1 MAWHGRGLC
10 LLLFCRLGL
19 ETCHMIFRV
28 SVFLFLWKTV
38 ISIYMGI
45 AMNLCIPFES
55 IATFVILIQINEDGR
70 FRLLAFF
77 SIYVFSLFKFSI
89 RYLSPFWL
97 WLYLNIFKL
106 LWMGIF
112 FFFLIS
118 FPASSLLIC
127 RKATDLGISIWYAA
141 MLLKCLSDQEF
152 FDDLYY
158 RILPSSLSIICLLSF
173 LWVSLL
179 LPLLIFCSS

>member
-10 LLLFCRLGL
+10 LLLFRRLGL

-106 LWMGIF
+106 LWVGIF
-112 FFFLIS
+112 FFLDFFLSQQVHYWYVEKRQIWG
-118 FPASSLLIC
+118 FPF
-127 RKATDLGISIWYAA
+127 G
-141 MLLKCLSDQEF
+141 MLLCCLSVYQTKNFLMIYTIEF
-152 FDDLYY
+152 YHLH
-158 RILPSSLSIICLLSF
+158 
-173 LWVSLL
+173 WA
-179 LPLLIFCSS
+179 